1 MPVLHKNKAQNSGPE
16 ESHASQGCTKFW
28 GNDLCGDNGG
38 QGVARAGRSLL
49 AKLSCIRPA
58 QEQSSKLWSAEIQMH
73 LRGARKFGQITF
85 SAMADNQKRDPD
97 EACWKHSLVPILRK
111 IKAQNSGPEESQELH
126 EHSGQLPVRQQS
138 HITIG
143 SRSMLVVKTL
153 LF

>member
-1 MPVLHKNKAQNSGPE
+1 M
-16 ESHASQGCTKFW
+16 
-28 GNDLCGDNGG
+28 
-38 QGVARAGRSLL
+38 

-153 LF
+153 SCSDSAVRGNRMQVRGPQKFMPITFSATTANHEREPEDA